1 MNSYVDRVFF
11 MVNLTGKYDGIIIIK
26 RKMLKPVI
34 HRAIIQSIIYCCS
47 VENVPEWIQGEE
59 KIVKG
64 AHPFQLLR
72 VLGEFFRSEDIVR
85 RVGKVMEYSS
95 VEGGNRTN
103 TAMEDFNGLSDDSC
117 MNGGLGYNPRSHKYS
132 LSYDLISFKS
142 EEEIDQLIW
151 RIYSGYKVQGMF
163 VHKYSGAIGEKNY
176 VPGGGLNGI
185 DQWVYDVSLEDD
197 EGNFTGSVMTNFSE
211 RTKKHYILLFLKNLC
226 ETYKGE
232 EKMNPSDRP
241 SWYEISE
248 FIQFYID
255 IWDRISGSGDDE
267 IWWKTIKKDGS
278 NGTIYELTGFDVRN
292 EVVDNFRAVY
302 LFHCYDGFKMMKIGN
317 DMYAPYGIWLHK
329 YKAYCQRMCEEED
342 RSIYEVRLKEDS
354 IEISESVKL
363 LEKLK
368 QQMKSVKDEI
378 NADTYKDINSTIKK
392 LEECM

>member
-1 MNSYVDRVFF
+1 
-11 MVNLTGKYDGIIIIK
+11 MVNLTGKYDGVIIIK
-26 RKMLKPVI
+26 EKMLKPRI

-47 VENVPEWIQGEE
+47 VDHVPTWIQKNA

-72 VLGEFFRSEDIVR
+72 VLGEFFRTEDIVR
-85 RVGKVMEYSS
+85 RVNKVMEYSRIG
-95 VEGGNRTN
+95 ERNRTN
-103 TAMEDFNGLSDDSC
+103 TPMEDFNGLSDDSC
-117 MNGGLGYNPRSHKYS
+117 LNGGLGYNPRSHKYS

-151 RIYSGYKVQGMF
+151 KIYSGYKVQGMF

-185 DQWVYDVSLEDD
+185 DKWVYDVELEDD
-197 EGNFTGSVMTNFSE
+197 CGNYIESTMVNFSE
-211 RTKKHYILLFLKNLC
+211 TTKKHYILLFLQNLC

-255 IWDRISGSGDDE
+255 IWDRISGPGDDE
-267 IWWKTIKKDGS
+267 VWWKTMKKEGS
-278 NGTIYELTGFDVRN
+278 EGTIYELTGFDVGN

-302 LFHCYDGFKMMKIGN
+302 LFHCHDGYKMVKIGN
-317 DMYAPYGIWLHK
+317 DMYAPYGIWLKK
-329 YKAYCQRMCEEED
+329 YQVYCQRMYEEED
-342 RSIYEVRLKEDS
+342 RTIYEVRSTEELSKKSDPKELLKEL
-354 IEISESVKL
+354 EEKIS
-363 LEKLK
+363 
-368 QQMKSVKDEI
+368 SVKDEI
-378 NADTYKDINSTIKK
+378 NVDAYKEIVSVMKQI
-392 LEECM
+392 EGCI